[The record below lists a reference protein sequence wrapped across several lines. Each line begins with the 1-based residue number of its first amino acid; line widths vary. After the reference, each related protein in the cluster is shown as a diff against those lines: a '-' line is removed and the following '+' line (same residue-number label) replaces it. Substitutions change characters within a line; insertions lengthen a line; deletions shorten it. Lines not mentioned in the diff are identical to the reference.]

1 MHVVFLY
8 NESAEDPAL
17 AAEDVD
23 PASSPIVA
31 ALRRLG
37 HVVTP
42 LACTLDLATL
52 RRQLLRVKPDVVLN
66 RVESLG
72 GSDAMMGAVPL
83 LLETMQIPYTGCSG
97 AGLAA
102 TAGKLAVKERLVCAG
117 LPTPGWVTSDGVCH
131 GECGLRISDCGLVTP
146 SQSVT
151 RLQKA
156 RAPWPLSVASCQFIL
171 KSVYEHASFEID
183 DAAVIEFDDLSSVK
197 RAVREREAETGRA
210 FFAERFIAGR
220 EFNLSIWGDQPQVL
234 PPAEI
239 DFSEFPQDKPHIVA
253 HRAKW
258 DAASFEY
265 HHTPRRFD
273 FPAADTPLLG
283 RLRELVMECARLFH
297 LGGGYARVDFRC
309 DADGRPWILEINSNP
324 CLSPDAGFAA
334 ALAQAGFPY
343 DAAIQ
348 RLLDGALARSPRAA
362 SSRPRSRSAPPAATV
377 SSS

>member
-17 AAEDVD
+17 AAEDAD
-23 PASSPIVA
+23 PASSAIVA
-31 ALRRLG
+31 ALRRLD

-42 LACTLDLATL
+42 LACTLDLAAL
-52 RRQLLRVKPDVVLN
+52 RRQLLRVKPNVVLN

-117 LPTPGWVTSDGVCH
+117 LPTPGWITSDGVCH
-131 GECGLRISDCGLVTP
+131 GN
-146 SQSVT
+146 
-151 RLQKA
+151 
-156 RAPWPLSVASCQFIL
+156 APCSLFAAPCQFIL

-183 DAAVIEFDDLSSVK
+183 DAAVIEVDDLTSVK
-197 RAVREREAETGRA
+197 QALRGREAETGRP
-210 FFAERFIAGR
+210 FFAECFVTGR
-220 EFNLSIWGDQPQVL
+220 EFNLSIWGDEPQVL

-239 DFSEFPQDKPHIVA
+239 DFSAFPYSKPRIVA
-253 HRAKW
+253 CRAKW
-258 DAASFEY
+258 DKASFEY

-273 FPAADTPLLG
+273 FPADDEPLLQ
-283 RLRELVMECARLFH
+283 RLRELTIECSRLFH

-334 ALAQAGFPY
+334 ALARAGVTY

-348 RLLDGALARSPRAA
+348 RLLDHSLARSPRAA
-362 SSRPRSRSAPPAATV
+362 SFKPRSRSARPAATAGGGR
-377 SSS
+377 SA